1 MRFRFYLI
9 LFTLLLLPMISG
21 AKSLRLNIQGVDKKL
36 HKILES
42 SLAIP
47 TSLISEDKINRNWLS
62 YHQRQLPE
70 LVSAT
75 LEPYGYFHSQVESQV
90 EEIDPGEYQLNV
102 EVKPG
107 QPLKISTLELNL
119 TGPGDSFPPL
129 LQLLDSF
136 PLHVGDIL
144 RQDIYQ
150 EGKAE
155 LLKGAINLG
164 YFDAKFQ
171 QHQILV
177 NRDTRQVN
185 IILHLESGARF
196 HFGKTV
202 FMDHGEY
209 QERFLRR
216 YLSYQEWDYFSQK
229 KLDQTRKRMR
239 NANLFRSIDIKP
251 ERDQAEEH
259 QIPVK
264 IDLKPAP
271 RHQFF
276 PGIGYGTDSGVRGS
290 LRYRNRNLFHRGH
303 EFQGDLRVS
312 EENQYF
318 LTTYTIPDLDHL
330 DRMTRF
336 HAGIIN
342 EDNTSYESDRF
353 FTEAEY
359 IRPFY
364 KKLTASLFIRQER
377 ERYWIGDDSSEL
389 SRLLLPGVRLG
400 WRQVDD
406 LITPRRGI
414 QTRLELKGGA
424 DALFSD
430 IDLLQCTGN
439 ITTIYPLPQQLSLL
453 LRLRGGATWHS
464 SSFSQLPA
472 SLRFFPG
479 GGKGVRGYE
488 YKTLGPK
495 DSDGDYIGGKHLL
508 VANIELEKKLNPDWG
523 VVIFTDIGNSFNAWS
538 DYDAKQ
544 GAGIGV
550 NYYTSIGPL
559 HIDVARPIG
568 DDKNKLRL
576 SLSVGAEW

>member
-1 MRFRFYLI
+1 MRFQFYLI
-9 LFTLLLLPMISG
+9 LFILVLLPMTSS

-42 SLAIP
+42 ALALPAAI
-47 TSLISEDKINRNWLS
+47 ISEDKINKNWLS
-62 YHQRQLPE
+62 YHQRKLPE
-70 LVSAT
+70 LVSAS

-90 EEIDPGEYQLNV
+90 EEINQGEYQLNI

-119 TGPGDSFPPL
+119 TGPGASFPPL
-129 LQLLDSF
+129 LQLLESF

-155 LLKGAINLG
+155 LLQGAINLG
-164 YFDAKFQ
+164 YFDAKVQ

-196 HFGKTV
+196 YFGKTV

-209 QERFLRR
+209 LERLLYR
-216 YLSYQEWDYFSQK
+216 YLSYQEGDYFSQK

-239 NANLFRSIDIKP
+239 HARLFRSIDIQP
-251 ERDQAEEH
+251 VRDQVEKH
-259 QIPVK
+259 QIPIQ

-271 RHQFF
+271 RHQLL
-276 PGIGYGTDSGVRGS
+276 PGIGYGSDSGVRGS

-303 EFQGDLRVS
+303 EFQGDLRIS
-312 EENQYF
+312 EKSEYF

-336 HAGIIN
+336 HAGFIH
-342 EDNTSYESDRF
+342 EDNTSYENEKL

-359 IRPFY
+359 IRPLY
-364 KKLTASLFIRQER
+364 KELTGSLFIRQER
-377 ERYWIGDDSSEL
+377 ERYWIGDDDSEL
-389 SRLLLPGVRLG
+389 SHLLLPGVRLV

-414 QTRLELKGGA
+414 QIRLELKGGA

-430 IDLLQCTGN
+430 IDFLQTTGN
-439 ITTIYPLPQQLSLL
+439 ITTIHPLPQQLSLL

-464 SSFSQLPA
+464 SSFSHLPA

-479 GGKGVRGYE
+479 GGQGVRGYK

-495 DSDGDYIGGKHLL
+495 DNDGEYIGGKHLL

-523 VVIFTDIGNSFNAWS
+523 IFIFTDIGNSFNTWS
-538 DYDAKQ
+538 DYDTKQ
-544 GAGIGV
+544 GAGIGA

-559 HIDVARPIG
+559 QFDVARPIG
-568 DDKNKLRL
+568 DQKKKLRL

>member
-9 LFTLLLLPMISG
+9 LLTLLALPVVSS
-21 AKSLRLNIQGVDKKL
+21 AESLRLNIQGVDKKL
-36 HKILES
+36 HKILEGA
-42 SLAIP
+42 LYVP
-47 TSLISEDKINRNWLS
+47 PSLISEDKINKSWLS
-62 YHQRQLPE
+62 YHRRKLPE
-70 LVSAT
+70 LISAT
-75 LEPYGYFHSQVESQV
+75 LEPYGYFHSQVDSQL
-90 EEIDPGEYQLNV
+90 EEINPGEYQLNID
-102 EVKPG
+102 VKAG
-107 QPLKISTLELNL
+107 QPLKITTLKLSL
-119 TGPGDSFPPL
+119 TGPGADFPEL

-144 RQDIYQ
+144 RQDIYK
-150 EGKAE
+150 EGKKE

-177 NRDTRQVN
+177 NRDTQQVN
-185 IILHLESGARF
+185 IILQLESGDRF
-196 HFGKTV
+196 QFGKTV
-202 FMDHGEY
+202 FMDRGEY
-209 QERFLRR
+209 LERFLRR

-239 NANLFRSIDIKP
+239 NANLFRRIDIRP
-251 ERDQAEEH
+251 VRDQVEEH
-259 QIPVK
+259 QIPIQ

-303 EFQGDLRVS
+303 EFQGDLRIS
-312 EENQYF
+312 EKNQYF
-318 LTTYTIPDLDHL
+318 QTTYTIPDLDHL
-330 DRMTRF
+330 DRMTRL
-336 HAGIIN
+336 HAGIVH
-342 EDNTSYESDRF
+342 EDNTSYESDKL

-364 KKLTASLFIRQER
+364 KQLTGSLFIRRER
-377 ERYWIGDDSSEL
+377 ERYWINNDSSEL
-389 SRLLLPGVRLG
+389 SHLLLPGIRLA

-430 IDLLQCTGN
+430 IDFLRFTGN
-439 ITTIYPLPQQLSLL
+439 ITTIHPLPQQLSLVL
-453 LRLRGGATWHS
+453 NLRGGATWHS
-464 SSFSQLPA
+464 SSFDHIPA
-472 SLRFFPG
+472 SLRFYPG
-479 GGKGVRGYE
+479 GGEGVRGYK

-495 DSDGDYIGGKHLL
+495 DNDGDYIGGKHLL
-508 VANIELEKKLNPDWG
+508 VANIELEKRLNPDWG
-523 VVIFTDIGNSFNAWS
+523 IVIFTDIGNSFNTWS
-538 DYDAKQ
+538 DYDTKQ

-550 NYYTSIGPL
+550 NYYTSVGPL
-559 HIDVARPIG
+559 HFDVARPIG
-568 DDKNKLRL
+568 DQKKKWRL
-576 SLSVGAEW
+576 SLSIGATW

>member
-1 MRFRFYLI
+1 MKFRFYLI
-9 LFTLLLLPMISG
+9 LFTLLLLPMTSS
-21 AKSLRLNIQGVDKKL
+21 AKSVRLNIQGVDKEL

-42 SLAIP
+42 ALALP
-47 TSLISEDKINRNWLS
+47 ASLISEDKINRSWLR

-70 LVSAT
+70 LVSAS

-90 EEIDPGEYQLNV
+90 EEIKQGEYQLNV

-107 QPLKISTLELNL
+107 QPLKVSTLELNV

-136 PLHVGDIL
+136 PLHVDDIL
-144 RQDIYQ
+144 RQDIYK

-155 LLKGAINLG
+155 LLKGAVNLG

-177 NRDTRQVN
+177 NRDTQQVN
-185 IILHLESGARF
+185 IILQLESGARF
-196 HFGKTV
+196 QFGKTV

-239 NANLFRSIDIKP
+239 DANLFRSINIQP
-251 ERDQAEEH
+251 VRDQVEEQ
-259 QIPVK
+259 QIPIK

-303 EFQGDLRVS
+303 EFQGDLRIS
-312 EENQYF
+312 EKNQYF

-336 HAGIIN
+336 HAGIIH
-342 EDNTSYESDRF
+342 EDNTSYESDKL

-364 KKLTASLFIRQER
+364 KKLNASLFIRQER
-377 ERYWIGDDSSEL
+377 ERYWINDDSSEL
-389 SRLLLPGVRLG
+389 SRLLLSGVRLS
-400 WRQVDD
+400 WSQVDD
-406 LITPRRGI
+406 LINPHRGI
-414 QTRLELKGGA
+414 QMRLKLKGGA
-424 DALFSD
+424 DALFSN
-430 IDLLQCTGN
+430 IDFLQFIGN
-439 ITTIYPLPQQLSLL
+439 ITTIHPLPQKLSLVL
-453 LRLRGGATWHS
+453 HLRGAATWHS
-464 SSFSQLPA
+464 SSFNRIPA

-479 GGKGVRGYE
+479 GGEGVRGYK

-495 DSDGDYIGGKHLL
+495 DNDGDYIGGKHLL
-508 VANIELEKKLNPDWG
+508 VANIGLEKKLNPDWG
-523 VVIFTDIGNSFNAWS
+523 IVIFTDIGNSFNKWS
-538 DYDAKQ
+538 DYNTKQ
-544 GAGIGV
+544 GAGIGA

-559 HIDVARPIG
+559 HFDVARPIG
-568 DDKNKLRL
+568 DQKKKWRL
-576 SLSVGAEW
+576 SLSIGAAW